1 MFAVLLLIFVFGNY
15 SYELAIS
22 VFPLRKKTYAIDVIT
37 FCPFAVGC
45 PYYNAPRSIN
55 LTTRS
60 LMHNS
65 SRREDMAQMLSLY
78 AVCRPIVN
86 LWCIKLCCLCL
97 FVHLSCSVTTLSDV
111 QTHKSQ
117 NHILGFPLRIFPVF
131 LSTAVM

>member
-1 MFAVLLLIFVFGNY
+1 MREDAGKSRFCKPWKV
-15 SYELAIS
+15 YENTGGDMEKNAHSKCSIHL
-22 VFPLRKKTYAIDVIT
+22 
-37 FCPFAVGC
+37 VGC

-117 NHILGFPLRIFPVF
+117 KHILGFPLRIFPVF
-131 LSTAVM
+131 LSM